1 MAGPPGNGQK
11 FLVDDDDN
19 SMGWFKDAV
28 LPAST
33 LGQVLLSFPVPAPL
47 FPATLLLLPLA
58 EAASAAAKGSGLRSS
73 CMVEDDESSTT
84 DRLESLA
91 NLQSG
96 PNPHGLGV
104 GK

>member
-11 FLVDDDDN
+11 LLVDDGES

-33 LGQVLLSFPVPAPL
+33 LGQVLLSLPVPAPL
-47 FPATLLLLPLA
+47 FAAALVLPLA